1 MQKLVPIEI
10 LYRLIDK
17 MIPLIKPSGV
27 SKIEYTLEPVWDWY
41 YMNIDYIVPDDSE
54 FLKTVN
60 MKKLEMIR
68 RDWNDEIQKS
78 IENYFDVDVRVTS
91 SGIRSESY
99 YKRQKGL

>member
-54 FLKTVN
+54 FLRTN
-60 MKKLEMIR
+60 NRMRMDLMRIDWNNEIR
-68 RDWNDEIQKS
+68 RT
-78 IENYFDVDVRVTS
+78 IENYFNVVIRVAS
-91 SGIRSESY
+91 SGIMSESY
-99 YKRQKGL
+99 SKRQKGL